1 MAVAT
6 RAGGPAL
13 LGRRTECEAL
23 DQLLSDVMEG
33 TSRVTVL
40 RGDAGVGKSALLRYV
55 SHRVNG
61 WQVATAVGVESEME
75 LAYSSL
81 HQLCAPMLDHL
92 DRLPPPQRLALAT
105 VFGLGTGTVP
115 DRFLVGLATLSL
127 LADAA
132 EQRPL
137 ICIIDDA
144 QWLDQASAQILTFVA
159 RRLLAE
165 RIAVVCA
172 VRRGSGDDVLT
183 GLPELSVHGLN
194 DRDARALL
202 LDNMYGPLDV
212 AVCDQIV
219 SESHG
224 NPLALLEFPRTWNNA
239 EFAGGFGFP
248 SSQPHTVVSKIEESY
263 ARRLHLL
270 AAHTQ
275 LLVVAAAAE
284 PVGNP
289 LLLQRAAQGLGLEM
303 TAADPAVGAGLLKM
317 GRRVEFAHPLVR
329 SAAYRSASAEDRRHV
344 HRALADATD
353 ATADPDRR
361 AWHRARATPGPDEE
375 IAAEL
380 EHSAGRAQDRGGVA
394 AAAAFLTHAT
404 ELTPDPARRVQR
416 ALDAAFANM
425 LAGTFDTAR
434 TLITTASDGPAD
446 EPQRA
451 RIDLLRAQLAFAS
464 SRGTEATPLLL
475 AAARRF
481 ESLDVNLARETYLD
495 TFSAALFG
503 ARLSE
508 SIGVRDVGE
517 AARTAPR
524 QTDHDATVADLL
536 LDGLVAL
543 TDEYAAGIPLCR
555 KALQKLSEEGVSPQ
569 ERLRWLWQG
578 CVVALELWDD
588 ETAYLLSHHSVQ
600 IARRTGTLSELA
612 LALSAHTPVLVLCGE
627 LSAAASAVAESQSV
641 QEATGISS
649 APYGALILDAWS
661 GRELQTRD
669 LIEMTTREVRARGE
683 GIGIAICEYARAV
696 LCNGLG
702 QYEEAVLGAR
712 SANEYQEVVAENWGL
727 SELIEPATRTG
738 RTDLAREC
746 LNRMARKAQATGT
759 DWALGIEARSQA
771 LLSRGADAEE
781 AFRDAI
787 EHLSRTRI
795 RAELART
802 HLLYGEWL
810 RRANRRVD
818 ARGQLNVAHE
828 MFDTMG
834 MKSFAE
840 RTRRELIATGGTVHK
855 RNVETRMNLTAQE
868 VQIARLARDGLSNP
882 EIGAQLFLSARTVE
896 WHLSKVFTKLDISS
910 RRQLRAALPED
921 SRLVASA

>member
-1 MAVAT
+1 
-6 RAGGPAL
+6 
-13 LGRRTECEAL
+13 
-23 DQLLSDVMEG
+23 MEG

-172 VRRGSGDDVLT
+172 VRRSSGDDVLT

-224 NPLALLEFPRTWNNA
+224 NPLALLEFPRTWNTA

-600 IARRTGTLSELA
+600 IARKTGTLSELA

>member
-1 MAVAT
+1 LAVGT

-172 VRRGSGDDVLT
+172 VRRSSGDDVLT

-600 IARRTGTLSELA
+600 IARKTGTLSELA